1 MTLEAKSSSQHPL
14 LSLDDQ
20 AAREFSTAR
29 AHDRSLNA
37 TSANPPATLKSPS
50 SSLPSANSAL
60 PAAAIPRTQ
69 QQFAHKRKAEPSGDT
84 VRLATQL
91 VERQN
96 GFEIGRYGLTA
107 ATVVRDQSFVGAGSQ
122 VSSPTSSSSSS
133 DPAYLAKPPIPRPA
147 HTWKPP
153 ENGGFVRPTLDQ
165 RPEKRPA
172 GQGDIDSA
180 SRPPIKK
187 HRRLPPP
194 GKIDLGHIHPPRNPA
209 ELRVTDGVSPLFFSS
224 SARHMTGRPPSF
236 STTEPTV
243 AMLNRLRDEQS
254 IVKTVKL
261 AKGTAST
268 ASPARGHSM
277 STPTSA
283 GSETLSSKSGDQ
295 RHVPAELRDLQGWS
309 VLDLLEADER
319 PTFIVDLANAANQET
334 GLLKIVYKNASLR
347 AAQELHELI
356 SQNADVSL
364 DFSKFKSWVVSF
376 VKDNRA
382 RSVSLPSFSYG
393 GICWTC
399 STLGG
404 RFRFISG
411 SNSAVS
417 ITPTTPAP
425 PARAGS
431 ALDDQ
436 QSHRNAPP
444 GDFMPPSRDRAL
456 SESDYFGDADPNQN
470 ALLGRRAHSEPRTT
484 DDMRPDTPVIPT
496 REEIDE
502 DIESDLTSTFDWTR
516 IVDTSGN
523 WPLCP
528 VEFPL
533 LSHSF
538 LLDCPRLPGQSL
550 LSSKPN
556 PRNGVP
562 FTNLLLM
569 LMMLLGMPPHLQF
582 ARSINWEA
590 TPLGSIDEWP
600 GDLRTMSNMVMGSP
614 HPAAMYWGPE
624 YTAIYNDA
632 YIDLAGN
639 KHPKLMGQSYTEA
652 WAEIWDEIKPVF
664 DAAWH
669 SGQAMMKHDD
679 RLFISRN
686 GFLEETFFNWSIV
699 PMVGSDGS
707 VVALYNPA
715 FENTRRKVNERRML
729 TLREVGERTS
739 LARDVKQFWKQVH
752 KGLEYNQYDIPF
764 ALIYSIQE
772 DSESDTT
779 SMHSGSVV
787 NPPSIYLE
795 GTLGVPAGHHCAI
808 PSIDLKT
815 SDEGFAA
822 YMRMS
827 MSQPSVPIVLSK
839 DNGTLPQSLIDGIQW
854 RGFGDPSRTVVVF
867 PIYPTTGDSVVGF
880 IVLGVNPRRPYNDD
894 YRLFI
899 SLLSRQLATS
909 MASVVLFE
917 EEIKRGQQA
926 ARIAALDRQQLSQQ
940 LRLRTQEAVE
950 SEYKFTRMA
959 EFAPVGIFIANAQG
973 HINFCNDSWWE
984 ISRHPRTVNS
994 IKTWMD
1000 SIIPEDRLV
1009 VKAAW
1014 RKLLDEKLSI
1024 TQEFRFKAAREAEGH
1039 PIETWALMSA
1049 YPEKDASGS
1058 VKAIFGCITD
1068 ISQQKWAE
1076 AFQKQRRE
1084 EAMELKR
1091 QQENF
1096 IDMTSHEMRNPLSA
1110 LCQCADEIIGSILTY
1125 RRTDPELAER
1135 LNAMLDTC
1143 LEAANTI
1150 SLCANHQKR
1159 IVDDVLTLSR
1169 LDSRMIEVTP
1179 TVARPLEVI
1188 QTSLKMF
1195 DAELASNNIK
1205 AELKIDSSY
1214 FQMGINYARL
1224 DPARLQQV
1232 LINLLTNAIK
1242 FTHKQEQRS
1251 IVVTL
1256 GASKDVSQAQVAGI
1270 EFFEGE
1276 SEVKEDIT
1284 DRMDWG
1290 DGEKFNLHIS
1300 VADTGTGLTD
1310 EERAML
1316 FQRFRQTSPR
1326 THVEYGGSGLGLF
1339 ISRMLTELQGGQIGV
1354 LSEKGVGSTFAFYIR
1369 SRKCAEPQPASPS
1382 VQKDGMDFVTMATA
1396 VHPVID
1402 PTTVDV
1408 LVVEDNEVNQKVLG
1422 RLLKRFGFRAHLA
1435 NHGGEAIEKLQRSR
1449 HWDHQI
1455 AAVEGYDP
1463 VVWGENEEMINVSII
1478 LMDLEMPIM
1487 DGTTCARKIREL
1499 EKLGILT
1506 TRLPIIAVTAYVRP
1520 EQIGDAKASGMDDIV
1535 SKPFRAHEL
1544 TPKITSLLVNP
1555 PSGDTP
1561 HSPMSLASP
1570 GSEIIIPGTL

>member
-1 MTLEAKSSSQHPL
+1 
-14 LSLDDQ
+14 
-20 AAREFSTAR
+20 
-29 AHDRSLNA
+29 
-37 TSANPPATLKSPS
+37 
-50 SSLPSANSAL
+50 
-60 PAAAIPRTQ
+60 
-69 QQFAHKRKAEPSGDT
+69 
-84 VRLATQL
+84 
-91 VERQN
+91 
-96 GFEIGRYGLTA
+96 
-107 ATVVRDQSFVGAGSQ
+107 
-122 VSSPTSSSSSS
+122 
-133 DPAYLAKPPIPRPA
+133 
-147 HTWKPP
+147 
-153 ENGGFVRPTLDQ
+153 
-165 RPEKRPA
+165 
-172 GQGDIDSA
+172 
-180 SRPPIKK
+180 
-187 HRRLPPP
+187 
-194 GKIDLGHIHPPRNPA
+194 
-209 ELRVTDGVSPLFFSS
+209 
-224 SARHMTGRPPSF
+224 
-236 STTEPTV
+236 
-243 AMLNRLRDEQS
+243 
-254 IVKTVKL
+254 
-261 AKGTAST
+261 
-268 ASPARGHSM
+268 
-277 STPTSA
+277 
-283 GSETLSSKSGDQ
+283 
-295 RHVPAELRDLQGWS
+295 
-309 VLDLLEADER
+309 
-319 PTFIVDLANAANQET
+319 
-334 GLLKIVYKNASLR
+334 
-347 AAQELHELI
+347 
-356 SQNADVSL
+356 
-364 DFSKFKSWVVSF
+364 
-376 VKDNRA
+376 
-382 RSVSLPSFSYG
+382 
-393 GICWTC
+393 
-399 STLGG
+399 
-404 RFRFISG
+404 
-411 SNSAVS
+411 
-417 ITPTTPAP
+417 
-425 PARAGS
+425 
-431 ALDDQ
+431 
-436 QSHRNAPP
+436 
-444 GDFMPPSRDRAL
+444 MPP
-456 SESDYFGDADPNQN
+456 Y
-470 ALLGRRAHSEPRTT
+470 
-484 DDMRPDTPVIPT
+484 
-496 REEIDE
+496 
-502 DIESDLTSTFDWTR
+502 
-516 IVDTSGN
+516 
-523 WPLCP
+523 
-528 VEFPL
+528 
-533 LSHSF
+533 
-538 LLDCPRLPGQSL
+538 
-550 LSSKPN
+550 
-556 PRNGVP
+556 
-562 FTNLLLM
+562 
-569 LMMLLGMPPHLQF
+569 LQF
-582 ARSINWEA
+582 ARSIDWEA
-590 TPLGSIDEWP
+590 TPLGPMDEWP

-624 YTAIYNDA
+624 YTAIYNEA
-632 YIDLAGN
+632 YLDLAGY

-669 SGQAMMKHDD
+669 AGQATMKHDD

-699 PMVGSDGS
+699 PLVGGDGS

-729 TLREVGERTS
+729 TLREVGERTA

-752 KGLEYNQYDIPF
+752 KGLGYNEYDIPF
-764 ALIYSIQE
+764 ALIYSVQE

-795 GTLGVPAGHHCAI
+795 GTLGVPPGHHCATQ
-808 PSIDLKT
+808 SIDLKT

-827 MSQPSVPIVLSK
+827 MSQPTIPIVLSK
-839 DNGTLPQSLIDGIQW
+839 EDGTLPQSLIEGIQW

-867 PIYPTTGDSVVGF
+867 PVYPTTGDSVVGF

-899 SLLSRQLATS
+899 NLLSRQLATS

-926 ARIAALDRQQLSQQ
+926 ARIAALDRQQLSQE

-973 HINFCNDSWWE
+973 DINFCNDSWWE

-994 IKTWMD
+994 INSWMD
-1000 SIIPEDRLV
+1000 SIIAEDRLV
-1009 VKAAW
+1009 VEMAW

-1024 TQEFRFKAAREAEGH
+1024 TQEFRFKAAREADGH

-1049 YPEKDASGS
+1049 FPEKDESGD
-1058 VKAIFGCITD
+1058 VKAVFGCITD

-1110 LCQCADEIIGSILTY
+1110 LCQCADEIIGSVITY
-1125 RRTDPELAER
+1125 RRMEHDIAER
-1135 LNAMLDTC
+1135 LQAMLDTC

-1179 TVARPLEVI
+1179 TITRPLEVI
-1188 QTSLKMF
+1188 ETSLKMF

-1205 AELKIDSSY
+1205 AEFKIDSSY

-1256 GASKDVSQAQVAGI
+1256 GASKDVSKAQVAGI

-1276 SEVKEDIT
+1276 SELKEDIT
-1284 DRMDWG
+1284 DKVEWG

-1300 VADTGTGLTD
+1300 VSDTGPGLTD

-1369 SRKCAEPQPASPS
+1369 SRKCAEPQTTSPGIH
-1382 VQKDGMDFVTMATA
+1382 KDGMDFLKMSTA
-1396 VHPVID
+1396 IHPVID

-1422 RLLKRFGFRAHLA
+1422 RLLKRFGFKAHLA
-1435 NHGGEAIEKLQRSR
+1435 NHGGEAIEKLQRSC
-1449 HWDHQI
+1449 HWNHQL
-1455 AAVEGYDP
+1455 AAAEGYSP
-1463 VVWGENEEMINVSII
+1463 VVWGKDEEMINVSIV

-1487 DGTTCARKIREL
+1487 DGKTCARKIREL
-1499 EKLGILT
+1499 EKLGVIT
-1506 TRLPIIAVTAYVRP
+1506 SRLPIIAVTAYVRP
-1520 EQIGDAKASGMDDIV
+1520 EQIGDAKASGMV
-1535 SKPFRAHEL
+1535 RFRL
-1544 TPKITSLLVNP
+1544 IS
-1555 PSGDTP
+1555 
-1561 HSPMSLASP
+1561 
-1570 GSEIIIPGTL
+1570 